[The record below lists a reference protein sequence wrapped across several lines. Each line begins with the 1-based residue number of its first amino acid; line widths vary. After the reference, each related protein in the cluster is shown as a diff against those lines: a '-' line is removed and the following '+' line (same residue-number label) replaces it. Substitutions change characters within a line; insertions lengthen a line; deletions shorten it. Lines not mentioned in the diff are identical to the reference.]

1 MSRAD
6 NIAIFTDTMEACR
19 THPALKEAI
28 AASLRAQEI
37 VPEAAPLPAPAL
49 YPNDATVTV
58 SGKRTLEAACAY
70 AGQRVAVLNFASA
83 VQPGGGVLLGSS
95 AQEECLCRIST
106 LYPCLTAP
114 EAGEAFYAPHRLA
127 QDVLHNDDCI
137 HTPGVVVFKGDTE
150 HPQALPEEQWFTVDV
165 ISCAAPN
172 LREEPGNAMNA
183 GEGESRSDLPAEEL
197 HALHVKR
204 TRRICQLAAAR
215 GAEVLILGAFGCGAF
230 RNDPAVVA
238 GAMAQAI
245 REYRRAFRTIEFAVY
260 CPPGREENLHAFR
273 SALEPLSIC

>member
-1 MSRAD
+1 MSRTD
-6 NIAIFTDTMEACR
+6 NIAVFSSTLEACR

-28 AASLRAQEI
+28 AASLRGQEV
-37 VPEAAPLPAPAL
+37 VPEDAPLPAPAL
-49 YPNDATVTV
+49 YPDDAIVTV
-58 SGKRTLEAACAY
+58 SGKRTLEAAAAY

-83 VQPGGGVLLGSS
+83 VQPGGGVLLGSY
-95 AQEECLCRIST
+95 AQEECLCRVST

-114 EAGEAFYAPHRLA
+114 EAEAAFYIPHRLA

-150 HPQALPEEQWFTVDV
+150 HPETLPEDRWFTVDV

-215 GAEVLILGAFGCGAF
+215 GAEVIILGAFGCGAF

-238 GAMAQAI
+238 GAMAEAI
-245 REYRRAFRTIEFAVY
+245 REFRRAFRAIEFAVY
-260 CPPGREENLHAFR
+260 CPPGREENLQAFR
-273 SALEPLSIC
+273 SALAAL